1 MINKFILRRGTK
13 QVVHWLLVAALV
25 LYGFSG
31 FGITQFR
38 IVEPATLG
46 LLTKALAFKIH
57 DYLLIPFLL
66 LLALHIWQMV
76 AKRRQQSH

>member
-1 MINKFILRRGTK
+1 M
-13 QVVHWLLVAALV
+13 LVAALV
-25 LYGFSG
+25 LYGVSG

-46 LLTKALAFKIH
+46 LLNKALAFKIH

-76 AKRRQQSH
+76 AKKRQQA